1 MLVDQLPNQGE
12 WLFRHRSF
20 VPLVLLPFS
29 VLVMLRHDGYLAN
42 SHALELLWELL
53 CLAICLLGVVVRALA
68 QGYSGPG
75 ASGRNTKEQIADSLN
90 TTGMYSICRHPLY
103 LGNIITVLGLAALTR
118 SPLLVLATLFGYILL
133 YERIAGAEERF
144 LAKQFGDT
152 YRDWAR
158 QVPSFLPRFSLW
170 KKPAGRFSLRRA
182 VKSEIYG
189 VTVIF
194 AMFAVL
200 EAIEQSA
207 IRHEVQLDPVWTA
220 PLVIVLPIFFT
231 LRYIRKHTRW
241 LETEF

>member
-29 VLVMLRHDGYLAN
+29 VFVMLQHDSYLAN
-42 SHALELLWELL
+42 SLALELSWEIF
-53 CLAICLLGVVVRALA
+53 CLAICLFGVVVRALA

-103 LGNIITVLGLAALTR
+103 LGNIISVLGLAALTR
-118 SPLLVLATLFGYILL
+118 SPLLVLATLFGYTLL

-144 LAKQFGDT
+144 LAARFGDA
-152 YRDWAR
+152 YRSWAGH
-158 QVPSFLPRFSLW
+158 VPAFLPRFSLW
-170 KKPAGRFSLRRA
+170 EKSSGKFSFRRA

-200 EAIEQSA
+200 ETIEQSA
-207 IRHEVQLDPVWTA
+207 IRNEVQLDPVWTA
-220 PLVIVLPIFFT
+220 PLVIVLPIFLT

-241 LETEF
+241 LETEI